1 MTNHQE
7 VHIKTM
13 MRYHLTF
20 ISVKKVKKNKKKISA
35 GKDVEKL
42 ELSSFADGIIK
53 WFTHCGRSLKIKHRA
68 AI

>member
-42 ELSSFADGIIK
+42 
-53 WFTHCGRSLKIKHRA
+53 KHPCTVVR
-68 AI
+68 IVK